1 MPFGRPNPRKPRR
14 WGAPAGRHVSCKPEG
29 VASLVLFLLLL
40 AEPVTASGPTMSA
53 GPAGDSR
60 TIVGEIVWVDVPSR
74 LVLIRESVK
83 TTKVKGQPPARQTVA
98 VTVAPDVPVTRGR
111 KAVPIEDLKAK
122 DHVTARYLPTAGGAR
137 ALSFRVADAAP
148 QPPAAAAAPGDASSH
163 AGGN

>member
-1 MPFGRPNPRKPRR
+1 
-14 WGAPAGRHVSCKPEG
+14 

-40 AEPVTASGPTMSA
+40 AGPPVPAPAASGPTISA
-53 GPAGDSR
+53 APAGDSR
-60 TIVGEIVWVDVPSR
+60 TIVGEIVWVDLPTR

-98 VTVAPDVPVTRGR
+98 VSIAPDVAVTRGR
-111 KAVPIEDLKAK
+111 TAVPLEDLKAK
-122 DHVTARYLPTAGGAR
+122 DHVTVRYLATATGAR

-148 QPPAAAAAPGDASSH
+148 RPVASAPGAGDVPSH

>member
-1 MPFGRPNPRKPRR
+1 MRGSPR
-14 WGAPAGRHVSCKPEG
+14 RHVSCSVGG
-29 VASLVLFLLLL
+29 VPSLVLLLVLL
-40 AEPVTASGPTMSA
+40 AQPPAQAPAASGPTMSA
-53 GPAGDSR
+53 APTGESR
-60 TIVGEIVWVDVPSR
+60 TIVGEIVWVDLPTR

-122 DHVTARYLPTAGGAR
+122 DHVTARYLATAGGAK

-148 QPPAAAAAPGDASSH
+148 QAPAAAAAPGDASSH